1 MSKEFIDA
9 EMKLFAEQCR
19 EVDIIITTAL
29 IPGKKAP
36 TLILKVKLNINFVF
50 CRLKFALLSGT
61 HPSHETWQRCGGF
74 SC

>member
-9 EMKLFAEQCR
+9 EMKLFSEQCK

-36 TLILKVKLNINFVF
+36 TLILKVTRN
-50 CRLKFALLSGT
+50 
-61 HPSHETWQRCGGF
+61 
-74 SC
+74 